1 MDGMNCLLTFDQD
14 DYGVIPVFG
23 YFIIDQIFSVCRYE
37 MRDKST
43 SFLEFVRIIR
53 IDDLLIKSLSGIFVI
68 AVSVRISYIMVRQIN
83 DTVFLSD
90 GGKRNFAVEEV
101 PFFISCSAVQAN
113 MASLVAL
120 NFPNST
126 TA

>member
-1 MDGMNCLLTFDQD
+1 MDGMNCLLTFEKD
-14 DYGVIPVFG
+14 DHGGIPIFG

-37 MRDKST
+37 MRYERT
-43 SFLEFVRIIR
+43 SFLESVRIVR

-68 AVSVRISYIMVRQIN
+68 AVSIRISYIMVSQIN
-83 DTVFLSD
+83 DTVFLS
-90 GGKRNFAVEEV
+90 GCSKRDFAVEEV

-120 NFPNST
+120 YLPNST